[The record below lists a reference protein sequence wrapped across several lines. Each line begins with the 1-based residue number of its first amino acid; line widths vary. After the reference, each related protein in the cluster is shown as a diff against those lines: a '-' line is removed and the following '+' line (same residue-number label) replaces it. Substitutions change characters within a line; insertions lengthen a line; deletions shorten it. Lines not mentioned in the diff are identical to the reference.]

1 MAEKAIEFSKRT
13 SDGFELVDV
22 GKTFGPDTDKEIE
35 SWLHDAVMDLKEAHR
50 DMHESKIPKM
60 RRLYLGKPQSES
72 KSFPFPNASNIVIQ
86 VIGDRVD
93 TMTARILGFIFAT
106 SPLWKFMYP
115 AVTDSPKEAEKKRS
129 LLEEFMDI
137 VGYEPGELDLYR
149 IYGQW
154 CTEHCNLG
162 TSFVKAYIED
172 CVESVAVGYT
182 SSRGKNFKD
191 ETIYEGPRVEKLAH
205 EDVLMYAT
213 AQTVE
218 KSRLVCQVRH
228 LSRYDLEERVFNGFY
243 EKAAVALL
251 IDKPDR
257 GGPTTNQ
264 VKEMSKK
271 GVRPTQSK
279 TTAEYDVFECYF
291 PWIHNGHKFRLIYSY
306 HLSSKT
312 VLRKV
317 FNFLPGNQTPIVR
330 AKLGY
335 RNDGAYG
342 FGFADLLDKYQEEV
356 STTHNNR
363 IDNSTLANTRFFRIG
378 PSAVNIGSQ
387 VEIFPSGAITANK
400 DDFEAYQIA
409 DVYQSSFQNETMTL
423 ELADQRA
430 GIAPAVS
437 GSGSGG
443 MTGKGKSA
451 TYSSMGTL
459 AMMQE
464 GNHRTNLATSDF
476 RHAHQKLGSLLTG
489 LYAKFG
495 VGDRGKMFG
504 KDEKFLTEA
513 LKEFLSSRCRIP
525 IRSTTASLNRE
536 VEKQNDMLMIGLM
549 QRHYTAQA
557 QLMQAVNNPGI
568 PPQVRDY
575 MTRVMDG
582 SDRIMKRILKDF
594 GYDQPEEFIPDASE
608 ALKPKQGAPPNAPQG
623 QNPAADP
630 RVAAAA
636 VAARPVGGP
645 ALPSQGLQGT
655 PGVGGMGT
663 PQV

>member
-1 MAEKAIEFSKRT
+1 VADKVIEFSSQRN
-13 SDGFELVDV
+13 DGFELVDV
-22 GKTFGPDTDKEIE
+22 GKTFGKDTDIEIE
-35 SWLHDAVMDLKEAHR
+35 NWLHDDLRSKIEGHADLHK
-50 DMHESKIPKM
+50 SKIPKL
-60 RRLYLGKPQSES
+60 RGLYLGKPKSES
-72 KSFPFPNASNIVIQ
+72 KAFPFANASNIVIQ

-93 TMTARILGFIFAT
+93 TMTARILGFVFAT
-106 SPLWKFMYP
+106 SPLWKYMYP
-115 AVTDSPKEAEKKRS
+115 AVTDTPNDSDKKRS
-129 LLEEFMDI
+129 VLQEFMDI

-154 CTEHCNLG
+154 CTEHCMLG
-162 TSFVKAYIED
+162 TSFVKAYIEN
-172 CVESVAVGYT
+172 CVEAVAVGYT
-182 SSRGKNFKD
+182 DAKKTKRKFDD

-205 EDVLMYAT
+205 EDVLMDAG
-213 AQTVE
+213 AQTIE
-218 KSRLVCQVRH
+218 KSRLVAQRRP
-228 LSRYDLEERVFNGFY
+228 LKKFDLEERAFTGFY
-243 EKAAVALL
+243 DKEAVAKILE
-251 IDKPDR
+251 KPDR
-257 GGPTTNQ
+257 GGPDTNK
-264 VKEMSKK
+264 VKELAKK
-271 GVRPTQSK
+271 GVRTTQSSVN
-279 TTAEYDVFECYF
+279 AEWDVYECYF
-291 PWIHNGHKFRLIYSY
+291 PWLHNGSKFRLIYSY
-306 HLSSKT
+306 HLSSRT

-317 FNFLPGNQTPIVR
+317 FNFIPANQTPIVR

-342 FGFADLLDKYQEEV
+342 YGFAELLEKYQEEV

-387 VEIFPSGAITANK
+387 VDIFPSGAITANK

-430 GIAPAVS
+430 GIAPAVA

-443 MTGKGKSA
+443 MTGKGKGA

-504 KDEKFLTEA
+504 KDEHYLTEA
-513 LKEFLSSRCRIP
+513 LKEFLSSKCRIP

-557 QLMQAVNNPGI
+557 QLMQAINNPMI
-568 PPQVRDY
+568 PPQVKDY
-575 MTRVMDG
+575 LTRVMDG

-594 GYDQPEEFIPDASE
+594 GYDQPEEFIPEASK
-608 ALKPKQGAPPNAPQG
+608 ALQTGGQPSAPQA
-623 QNPAADP
+623 QDP
-630 RVAAAA
+630 RAIAAAIA
-636 VAARPVGGP
+636 AKSSVAQPVLPSSNIQGDAGVSGVGGP
-645 ALPSQGLQGT
+645 QGR
-655 PGVGGMGT
+655 
-663 PQV
+663 PQ